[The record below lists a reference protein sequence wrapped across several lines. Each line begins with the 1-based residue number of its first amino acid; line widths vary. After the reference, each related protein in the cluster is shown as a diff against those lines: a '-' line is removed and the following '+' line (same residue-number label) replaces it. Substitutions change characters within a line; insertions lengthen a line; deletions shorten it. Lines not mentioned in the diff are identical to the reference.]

1 MSKRKTRKEKIKSQ
15 ERLEFNRIEIKKL
28 EEDLIIIEH
37 KINDYENKKIKNAC
51 LKNLKIFGSVCNF
64 MMPFVIISGI
74 TVSGVNYCGF
84 GFPFIKDDI
93 KKLKKYTLDYE
104 TNGNIE
110 SEERYLMNNIFDS
123 PAISYNE
130 LTIYSPWTL
139 TEDNLYERTIKT
151 FDINSNTSSVSL
163 YNAIL
168 NKDVERIEEIFP
180 NYTLETE
187 TTNQIS
193 SINDDYIID
202 AHLDFLDSKDIL
214 TYKENSSTNIFVTFL
229 ELLICLRIPSFISYR
244 RSFSLVDSIKN
255 INKKYESQK
264 EELRDLYEQ
273 LDQKQKR
280 ITNLSYGGKTYA
292 KRR

>member
-139 TEDNLYERTIKT
+139 TEDNLYERTIKS
-151 FDINSNTSSVSL
+151 FDVDYDTSSVSL

-168 NKDVERIEEIFP
+168 NEDIERIEKIFP

-229 ELLICLRIPSFISYR
+229 ELLICLGIPSFISYR

>member
-74 TVSGVNYCGF
+74 TVSGVNYLGF
-84 GFPFIKDDI
+84 GLPFIKDDI
-93 KKLKKYTLDYE
+93 RKEKRYTLDYE

-110 SEERYLMNNIFDS
+110 SEEHYIFDS
-123 PAISYNE
+123 PVLSDNE

-139 TEDNLYERTIKT
+139 TEDNLYERTIKN
-151 FDINSNTSSVSL
+151 FDVDYDTSSVSL

-229 ELLICLRIPSFISYR
+229 ELLICLKIPSFISYH

-255 INKKYESQK
+255 INKKNESQK

-280 ITNLSYGGKTYA
+280 ITNLSNGGKTYA

>member
-51 LKNLKIFGSVCNF
+51 KKNLKIFGSVCNF

-74 TVSGVNYCGF
+74 TVSGLNYLGF
-84 GFPFIKDDI
+84 GLPFIKDDI
-93 KKLKKYTLDYE
+93 RKEKRYTLDYE

-110 SEERYLMNNIFDS
+110 SEEHYIFDS
-123 PAISYNE
+123 PVLSDNE

-139 TEDNLYERTIKT
+139 TEDNLYERTIKN
-151 FDINSNTSSVSL
+151 FDVDYDTSSVSL

-168 NKDVERIEEIFP
+168 NEDIERIEEIYP

-229 ELLICLRIPSFISYR
+229 ELLICLGIPSFISYH

-280 ITNLSYGGKTYA
+280 ITNLSNGGKTYA

>member
-15 ERLEFNRIEIKKL
+15 QRLEFNRIEIKRL

-139 TEDNLYERTIKT
+139 TEDNLYERTIKN

-168 NKDVERIEEIFP
+168 NEDVERIEEIFP

-214 TYKENSSTNIFVTFL
+214 TYTENSSTNNHVTFL
-229 ELLICLRIPSFISYR
+229 ELLICLGIPSFISYR

-280 ITNLSYGGKTYA
+280 ITNLSNGGKIYA

>member
-64 MMPFVIISGI
+64 MMPFVITSGI
-74 TVSGVNYCGF
+74 TVSGVNYLGF
-84 GFPFIKDDI
+84 GLPFIKDDI
-93 KKLKKYTLDYE
+93 RKEKRYTLDYE

-110 SEERYLMNNIFDS
+110 SEEHYIFDS
-123 PAISYNE
+123 PVLSDNE

-139 TEDNLYERTIKT
+139 TEDNLYERTIKN
-151 FDINSNTSSVSL
+151 FDVDYDTSSVSL

-168 NKDVERIEEIFP
+168 NEDIERIEEIYP

-229 ELLICLRIPSFISYR
+229 ELLICLGIPSFISYH

-255 INKKYESQK
+255 INKKNESQK

-280 ITNLSYGGKTYA
+280 ITNLSNGGKTYA

>member
-1 MSKRKTRKEKIKSQ
+1 MLTKIVRFIFENS
-15 ERLEFNRIEIKKL
+15 L
-28 EEDLIIIEH
+28 IIEH

-214 TYKENSSTNIFVTFL
+214 TYKENSSTNNHVTFL
-229 ELLICLRIPSFISYR
+229 ELLICLGIPSFISYR

-280 ITNLSYGGKTYA
+280 ITNLSNGGKTYA

>member
-37 KINDYENKKIKNAC
+37 KINDYENKKIKNSC

-74 TVSGVNYCGF
+74 TVSGVNYLGF
-84 GFPFIKDDI
+84 GLPFIKDDI
-93 KKLKKYTLDYE
+93 RKEKRYTLDYE

-110 SEERYLMNNIFDS
+110 SEEHYIFDS
-123 PAISYNE
+123 PVLSDNE

-139 TEDNLYERTIKT
+139 TEDNLYERTIKN
-151 FDINSNTSSVSL
+151 FDVDYDTSSVSL

-168 NKDVERIEEIFP
+168 NEDIERIEEIYP

-229 ELLICLRIPSFISYR
+229 ELLICLGIPSFISYH

-280 ITNLSYGGKTYA
+280 ITNLSNGGKTYA

>member
-15 ERLEFNRIEIKKL
+15 ERLEFNRIEIKRL

-37 KINDYENKKIKNAC
+37 KISDYENKKIKNAC
-51 LKNLKIFGSVCNF
+51 LKNLKIFGSICNF
-64 MMPFVIISGI
+64 IMPFVITSGI
-74 TVSGVNYCGF
+74 TVSGLNFFGF
-84 GFPFIKDDI
+84 GLPFIKDDI
-93 KKLKKYTLDYE
+93 RKEKRYTLNYE

-110 SEERYLMNNIFDS
+110 SEEHYSMNNIFDS
-123 PAISYNE
+123 PVLSDNE

-214 TYKENSSTNIFVTFL
+214 TYKENSSTNNHVTFL
-229 ELLICLRIPSFISYR
+229 ELLICLGIPSFISYR

-280 ITNLSYGGKTYA
+280 ITNLSNGGKIYA

>member
-74 TVSGVNYCGF
+74 TVSGVNYLGF
-84 GFPFIKDDI
+84 GLPFIKDDI
-93 KKLKKYTLDYE
+93 RKEKRYTLDYE

-110 SEERYLMNNIFDS
+110 SEEHYIFDS
-123 PAISYNE
+123 PVLSDNE

-139 TEDNLYERTIKT
+139 TEDNLYERTIKN
-151 FDINSNTSSVSL
+151 FDVDYDTSSVSL

-214 TYKENSSTNIFVTFL
+214 TYKENSSTNNHVTFL
-229 ELLICLRIPSFISYR
+229 ELLICLGIPSFISYH

-280 ITNLSYGGKTYA
+280 ITNLSNGGKTYA

>member
-139 TEDNLYERTIKT
+139 TEDNLYERTIKS
-151 FDINSNTSSVSL
+151 FDVDYDTSSVSL

-168 NKDVERIEEIFP
+168 NEDIERIEKIFP

-229 ELLICLRIPSFISYR
+229 ELLICLGIPSFISYR

-280 ITNLSYGGKTYA
+280 ITNLSNGGKTYA

>member
-15 ERLEFNRIEIKKL
+15 QRLEFNRIEIKRL

-37 KINDYENKKIKNAC
+37 KISDYENKKIKNAC

-64 MMPFVIISGI
+64 IMPFVITSGI
-74 TVSGVNYCGF
+74 TVSGLNFFGF
-84 GFPFIKDDI
+84 GLPFIKDDI
-93 KKLKKYTLDYE
+93 RKEKRYTLDYE

-110 SEERYLMNNIFDS
+110 SEEHYSMNNIFDS
-123 PAISYNE
+123 PVLSDNE

-214 TYKENSSTNIFVTFL
+214 TYKENSSTNNHVTFL
-229 ELLICLRIPSFISYR
+229 ELLICLGIPSFISYR

-280 ITNLSYGGKTYA
+280 ITNLSNGGKTYA

>member
-64 MMPFVIISGI
+64 IMPFVITSGI
-74 TVSGVNYCGF
+74 TVSGLNFLGF
-84 GFPFIKDDI
+84 GLPFIKDDI
-93 KKLKKYTLDYE
+93 RKEKRYTLDYE

-110 SEERYLMNNIFDS
+110 SEEHYIFDS
-123 PAISYNE
+123 PVLSDNE

-139 TEDNLYERTIKT
+139 TEDNLYERTIKN
-151 FDINSNTSSVSL
+151 FDVDYDTSSVSL

-168 NKDVERIEEIFP
+168 NEDIERIEEIYP

-229 ELLICLRIPSFISYR
+229 ELLICLKIPSFISYR

-280 ITNLSYGGKTYA
+280 ITNLSNGGKTYA

>member
-15 ERLEFNRIEIKKL
+15 QRLEFNRIEIKRL

-64 MMPFVIISGI
+64 IMPFVITSGI
-74 TVSGVNYCGF
+74 TVSGLNFLGF
-84 GFPFIKDDI
+84 GLIKDNI
-93 KKLKKYTLDYE
+93 RKEKRYTLDYE

-110 SEERYLMNNIFDS
+110 SEEHYSMNNIFGPTLSD
-123 PAISYNE
+123 NE

-151 FDINSNTSSVSL
+151 FDINYNTSSVSL

-168 NKDVERIEEIFP
+168 NEDIERIEEIYP

-202 AHLDFLDSKDIL
+202 AYLDFLDSNDIL
-214 TYKENSSTNIFVTFL
+214 TYKENSSANNFVTFF
-229 ELLICLRIPSFISYR
+229 ELLVCLGIPSFISYR
-244 RSFSLVDSIKN
+244 RSFSLIDSIKN

-280 ITNLSYGGKTYA
+280 ITNLSNGGKTYA
-292 KRR
+292 RRR

>member
-74 TVSGVNYCGF
+74 TVSGVNYLGF
-84 GFPFIKDDI
+84 GLPFIKDDI
-93 KKLKKYTLDYE
+93 RKEKRYTLDYE

-110 SEERYLMNNIFDS
+110 SEEHYIFDS
-123 PAISYNE
+123 PVLSDNE

-139 TEDNLYERTIKT
+139 TEDNLYERTIKN
-151 FDINSNTSSVSL
+151 FDVDYDTSSVSL

-168 NKDVERIEEIFP
+168 NEDIERIEEIYP

-229 ELLICLRIPSFISYR
+229 ELLICLKIPSFISYH

-255 INKKYESQK
+255 INKKNESQK

-280 ITNLSYGGKTYA
+280 ITNLSNGGKTYA

>member
-15 ERLEFNRIEIKKL
+15 QRLEFNRIEIKKL

-74 TVSGVNYCGF
+74 TVSGVNYLGF
-84 GFPFIKDDI
+84 GLPFIKDDI
-93 KKLKKYTLDYE
+93 RKEKRYTLDYE

-110 SEERYLMNNIFDS
+110 SEEHYIFDS
-123 PAISYNE
+123 PVLSDNE

-139 TEDNLYERTIKT
+139 TEDNLYERTIKN
-151 FDINSNTSSVSL
+151 FDVDYDTSSVSL

-168 NKDVERIEEIFP
+168 NEDTERIEEIYP

-229 ELLICLRIPSFISYR
+229 ELLICLGIPSFISYR

-273 LDQKQKR
+273 LNQKQKR

>member
-229 ELLICLRIPSFISYR
+229 ELLICLGIPSFISYH

-280 ITNLSYGGKTYA
+280 ITNLSNGGKTYA

>member
-15 ERLEFNRIEIKKL
+15 QRLEFNRIEIKRL

-64 MMPFVIISGI
+64 IMPFVITSGI
-74 TVSGVNYCGF
+74 TVSGLNFLGF
-84 GFPFIKDDI
+84 GLPFIKDNI
-93 KKLKKYTLDYE
+93 RKEKRYTLDYE

-110 SEERYLMNNIFDS
+110 SEEHYSMNNIFGPTLSD
-123 PAISYNE
+123 NE

-151 FDINSNTSSVSL
+151 FDINYNTSSVSL

-168 NKDVERIEEIFP
+168 NKDIERIEEIYP

-202 AHLDFLDSKDIL
+202 AYLDFLDSNDIL
-214 TYKENSSTNIFVTFL
+214 TYKENSSANNFVTFF
-229 ELLICLRIPSFISYR
+229 ELLVCLGIPSFISYR
-244 RSFSLVDSIKN
+244 RSFSLIDSIKN

-280 ITNLSYGGKTYA
+280 ITNLSNGGKTYA
-292 KRR
+292 RRR

>member
-1 MSKRKTRKEKIKSQ
+1 
-15 ERLEFNRIEIKKL
+15 
-28 EEDLIIIEH
+28 
-37 KINDYENKKIKNAC
+37 
-51 LKNLKIFGSVCNF
+51 

-139 TEDNLYERTIKT
+139 TEDNLYERTIKN
-151 FDINSNTSSVSL
+151 FDVDYDTSSVSL

-229 ELLICLRIPSFISYR
+229 ELLICLGIPSFISYR
-244 RSFSLVDSIKN
+244 RSFSLIDSIKN

-280 ITNLSYGGKTYA
+280 ITNLSNGGKTYA
-292 KRR
+292 RRR

>member
-74 TVSGVNYCGF
+74 TVSGVNYLGF
-84 GFPFIKDDI
+84 GLPFIKDDI
-93 KKLKKYTLDYE
+93 RKEKRYTLDYE

-110 SEERYLMNNIFDS
+110 SEEHYIFDS
-123 PAISYNE
+123 PVLSDNE

-139 TEDNLYERTIKT
+139 TEDNLYERTIKN
-151 FDINSNTSSVSL
+151 FDVDYDTSSVSL

-168 NKDVERIEEIFP
+168 NEDIERIEEIYP

-229 ELLICLRIPSFISYR
+229 ELLICLGIPSFISYH

-255 INKKYESQK
+255 INKKNESQK

>member
-139 TEDNLYERTIKT
+139 TEDNLYERTIKS
-151 FDINSNTSSVSL
+151 FDVDYDTSSVSL

-168 NKDVERIEEIFP
+168 NEDIERIEKIFP

-214 TYKENSSTNIFVTFL
+214 TYKENSSTNNHVTFL
-229 ELLICLRIPSFISYR
+229 ELLICLGIPSFISYR

-273 LDQKQKR
+273 LNQKQKR
-280 ITNLSYGGKTYA
+280 ITNLSNGGKTYA

>member
-74 TVSGVNYCGF
+74 TVSGVNYLGF
-84 GFPFIKDDI
+84 GLPFIKDDI
-93 KKLKKYTLDYE
+93 RKEKRYTLDYE

-110 SEERYLMNNIFDS
+110 SEEHYIFDS
-123 PAISYNE
+123 PVLSDNE

-139 TEDNLYERTIKT
+139 TEDNLYERTIKN
-151 FDINSNTSSVSL
+151 FDVDYDTSSVSL

-168 NKDVERIEEIFP
+168 NEDIERIEEIYP

-202 AHLDFLDSKDIL
+202 AYLDFLDSNDIL
-214 TYKENSSTNIFVTFL
+214 TYKENSSANNFVTFF
-229 ELLICLRIPSFISYR
+229 ELLVCLGIPSFISYR
-244 RSFSLVDSIKN
+244 RSFSLIDSIKN

-280 ITNLSYGGKTYA
+280 ITNLSNGGKTYA

>member
-74 TVSGVNYCGF
+74 TVSGVNYLGF
-84 GFPFIKDDI
+84 GLPFIKDDI
-93 KKLKKYTLDYE
+93 RKEKRYTLDYE

-110 SEERYLMNNIFDS
+110 SEEHYIFDS
-123 PAISYNE
+123 PVLSDNE

-139 TEDNLYERTIKT
+139 TEDNLYERTIKN
-151 FDINSNTSSVSL
+151 FDVDYDTSSVSL

-168 NKDVERIEEIFP
+168 NEDIERIEEIYP

-229 ELLICLRIPSFISYR
+229 ELLICLGIPSFISYH

-255 INKKYESQK
+255 INKKNESQK

-280 ITNLSYGGKTYA
+280 ITNLSNGGKTYA